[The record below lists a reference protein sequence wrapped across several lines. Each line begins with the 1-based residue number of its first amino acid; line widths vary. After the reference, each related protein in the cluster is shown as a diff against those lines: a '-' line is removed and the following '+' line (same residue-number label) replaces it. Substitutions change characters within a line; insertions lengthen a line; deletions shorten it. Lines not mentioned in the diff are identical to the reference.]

1 MFDKESIRIFLEKVP
16 DLKKPWGVLLTI
28 GYVFILSLACVMFY
42 LFIDR
47 IAWFGPLLSQIIM
60 VVIVTILSY
69 VHFKIV
75 DRYRHRYGP
84 MAYRHFFYHLMIP
97 YLVTWYACFFHPLF
111 VSGPQLL
118 PLWLAIG
125 LAVFFLLM
133 FILIN
138 THIEKAGFHMVT
150 HGMDVYTM
158 FPEEATL
165 VYGEIYGFIRH
176 PLYLSLTCGC
186 ISLALFRNNAIAL
199 LTALLQLIPALVA
212 GYWEDRELIAR
223 VGDRHREYIQ
233 RTAALIPL
241 NRLGGFLKLVFFLS

>member
-1 MFDKESIRIFLEKVP
+1 
-16 DLKKPWGVLLTI
+16 
-28 GYVFILSLACVMFY
+28 
-42 LFIDR
+42 
-47 IAWFGPLLSQIIM
+47 
-60 VVIVTILSY
+60 
-69 VHFKIV
+69 
-75 DRYRHRYGP
+75 
-84 MAYRHFFYHLMIP
+84 
-97 YLVTWYACFFHPLF
+97 
-111 VSGPQLL
+111 
-118 PLWLAIG
+118 
-125 LAVFFLLM
+125 
-133 FILIN
+133 
-138 THIEKAGFHMVT
+138 MVT

-241 NRLGGFLKLVFFLS
+241 NRLGGFLKLVFFLVVVGVCIVFICLFMEISSMSQYFLRLKERRVR